1 MTAEPTPDDAAWF
14 TERFQSIVANI
25 ERVIQGKHDEIGLV
39 VQTMLAAGHALIE
52 DVPGV
57 GKTLLAKSLA
67 RSIDCSF
74 HRIQFT
80 PDLLPSDLTGVS
92 VWDRDRG
99 KFVFRRGPVF
109 SNIVLGD
116 EINRASPKTQAALLE
131 AMEERQVTVDGLT
144 RELPPP
150 FMVIATQNPIEHE
163 GTYPL
168 PEAQLDRF
176 MTRVTLGYP
185 DRNKELEMLDAHG
198 IRSVFE
204 DLTPVLEAEEVVKM
218 TEYAGTV
225 HISPE
230 LKGYLVDISE
240 ATRRDPD
247 LLLGASPRATL
258 LMQRAARVRAA
269 AAGRAYTSPDD
280 VKALLKPMLSHRVI
294 LRPEAQMR
302 AASIGEVLDRIAS
315 SVPVPGTVTAQ

>member
-1 MTAEPTPDDAAWF
+1 MTAEPTSDEAAWF
-14 TERFQSIVANI
+14 VEQFQSIVTNI
-25 ERVIQGKHDEIGLV
+25 ERVIQGKHDEIGLL
-39 VQTMLAAGHALIE
+39 VQTMLAGGHALVE

-116 EINRASPKTQAALLE
+116 EINRASPKTQSALLE
-131 AMEERQVTVDGLT
+131 AMEESQVTVDGLT

-198 IRSVFE
+198 VRSVFE
-204 DLTPVLEAEEVVKM
+204 DLKPVIDGEEVVRM
-218 TEYAGTV
+218 TEYAETIHV
-225 HISPE
+225 SPE
-230 LKGYLVDISE
+230 LKGYLVDLSE

-258 LMQRAARVRAA
+258 FMQRAARVRAA
-269 AAGRAYTSPDD
+269 ADGRGFTSPDD
-280 VKALLKPMLSHRVI
+280 VKGLMRPMLSHRII

-302 AASIGEVLDRIAS
+302 AASIGEVLDRIAA
-315 SVPVPGTVTAQ
+315 SVPVPGTVIA

>member
-1 MTAEPTPDDAAWF
+1 MIAEPMPDDAAWF
-14 TERFQSIVANI
+14 VERFQSIVANI
-25 ERVIQGKHDEIGLV
+25 ERVIQGKPDEIGLL
-39 VQTMLAAGHALIE
+39 VQTMLAGGHALIE

-74 HRIQFT
+74 RRIQFT

-109 SNIVLGD
+109 ANIVLGD

-131 AMEERQVTVDGLT
+131 AMEESQVTVDGLS

-185 DRNKELEMLDAHG
+185 ARNKELEMLDAHG
-198 IRSVFE
+198 VRSVFE
-204 DLTPVLEAEEVVKM
+204 DLTPVLDGEEVVRM
-218 TEYAGTV
+218 AGYAETV
-225 HISPE
+225 HVSPE
-230 LKGYLVDISE
+230 LKGYLVDIAE

-258 LMQRAARVRAA
+258 YMQRAGRVRAA
-269 AAGRAYTSPDD
+269 AVGRGYTSPDD
-280 VKALLKPMLSHRVI
+280 VKALLRPMLSHRVI

-302 AASIGEVLDRIAS
+302 AASIGEVLDRIAA
-315 SVPVPGTVTAQ
+315 SVPVPGTVTVQ

>member
-1 MTAEPTPDDAAWF
+1 M
-14 TERFQSIVANI
+14 ERFQSIVTNI
-25 ERVIQGKHDEIGLV
+25 ERVIQGKRDEIGLV
-39 VQTMLAAGHALIE
+39 VQTMLAGGHALVE

-116 EINRASPKTQAALLE
+116 EINRASPKTQSALLE

-176 MTRVTLGYP
+176 MMRVTLGYP
-185 DRNKELEMLDAHG
+185 ARNKELEMLDAHG

-204 DLTPVLEAEEVVKM
+204 DLTPVLNGEDVVRM
-218 TEYAGTV
+218 TEYAETV
-225 HISPE
+225 HVSPE

-258 LMQRAARVRAA
+258 YMQRAARVRAA
-269 AAGRAYTSPDD
+269 AAGRGYTSPDD
-280 VKALLKPMLSHRVI
+280 VKTLLRPMLSHRMI

-302 AASIGEVLDRIAS
+302 AASIGDVLDRIAA
-315 SVPVPGTVTAQ
+315 SVPVPGTVAVQ